1 VEAESVRVPSLTSGR
16 ARWVVLAVV
25 LLAVVV
31 LALLVPLPTALELR
45 DRVRDLGAWAP
56 VTFLLAHALVTTT
69 PIPRTAFS
77 LAAGLLFGPWLA
89 LALCLVAST
98 ASAAAGFGISR
109 RLGGRALRRLGP
121 GRVRQLEARLS
132 SRGLL
137 SVLSARLVPMI
148 PFAPL
153 NYTFGVTSVPWRH
166 YLVGTAIGLVPG
178 TTAVVLLGDAATG
191 SLSPASLAVFGVSG
205 AIGIVGVLLCA
216 RGPRPEPGSLPES
229 LPPSEERD

>member
-1 VEAESVRVPSLTSGR
+1 MRLSSLTSGR

-25 LLAVVV
+25 LLAAVV
-31 LALLVPLPTALELR
+31 LALVVPLPTALELR

-77 LAAGLLFGPWLA
+77 LAAGLLFGPWPA

-98 ASAAAGFGISR
+98 ASAAAGFGIAR
-109 RLGGRALRRLGP
+109 RLGGRAIRRLGP
-121 GRVRQLEARLS
+121 GRVRLLEARLS

-153 NYTFGVTSVPWRH
+153 NYTFGVTSVRWRH
-166 YLVGTAIGLVPG
+166 YLGGTVLGLVPG
-178 TTAVVLLGDAATG
+178 TTAVVLLGDAVTG
-191 SLSPASLAVFGVSG
+191 TLSPTLVVIFVVSG
-205 AIGIVGVLLCA
+205 AIGLAGVALCA
-216 RGPRPEPGSLPES
+216 RPTAEGPAASEGPE
-229 LPPSEERD
+229 